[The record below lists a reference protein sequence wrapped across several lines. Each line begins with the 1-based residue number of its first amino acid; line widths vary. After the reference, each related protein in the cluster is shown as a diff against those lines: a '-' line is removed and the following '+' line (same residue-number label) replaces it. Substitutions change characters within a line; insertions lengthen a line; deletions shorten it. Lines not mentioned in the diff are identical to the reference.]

1 MLATAGE
8 GASIWT
14 LEGEIGL
21 TGNAVVGVAPLA
33 AVALEGLFVVRIL
46 LVSGVNSLM
55 FAER

>member
-21 TGNAVVGVAPLA
+21 TGNAGVNVAALA
-33 AVALEGLFVVRIL
+33 AVALEGLFVVRVL
-46 LVSGVNSLM
+46 LVSGVNSPM